1 MKNLTKLFILIF
13 FLNSCSKI
21 EKNNFENIY
30 TSSRNDIDVLNTK
43 NQSINYLALGDSYT
57 KGEGLEISETW
68 PKLLEESLEKSL
80 DININTQIIAET
92 GMASSDLINA
102 IIETKKLS
110 NYSLVSLLIGVNNQF
125 RGMKIDN
132 FKDDLIELIDRSI
145 VLTKYNKSRVFVL
158 SIPDWSSTPFGQN
171 FDVQKNRTEI
181 EKFNNTLENICRSK
195 GVLFFDITPISRKA
209 FEIPNLLIQDGLHP
223 SKKMY
228 QLWVDQIVPHVIKI
242 FD

>member
-57 KGEGLEISETW
+57 KGEGLEMSETW
-68 PKLLEESLEKSL
+68 PKLLEEILEKSL

-92 GMASSDLINA
+92 GMATSDLIDA

-125 RGMKIDN
+125 RGMKIAN
-132 FKDDLIELIDRSI
+132 FRDDLI
-145 VLTKYNKSRVFVL
+145 
-158 SIPDWSSTPFGQN
+158 
-171 FDVQKNRTEI
+171 
-181 EKFNNTLENICRSK
+181 
-195 GVLFFDITPISRKA
+195 
-209 FEIPNLLIQDGLHP
+209 
-223 SKKMY
+223 
-228 QLWVDQIVPHVIKI
+228 
-242 FD
+242 

>member
-30 TSSRNDIDVLNTK
+30 TSSRTDIDVLNTK

-57 KGEGLEISETW
+57 KGEGLEMSETW

-132 FKDDLIELIDRSI
+132 YRDDLIELIDRSI

-158 SIPDWSSTPFGQN
+158 SIPDWSATPFGQN

-181 EKFNNTLENICRSK
+181 EKFNNAIENICRSK
-195 GVLFFDITPISRKA
+195 GVLFFDITSISRKA

-228 QLWVDQIVPHVIKI
+228 QLWVDQIIPHIIKI